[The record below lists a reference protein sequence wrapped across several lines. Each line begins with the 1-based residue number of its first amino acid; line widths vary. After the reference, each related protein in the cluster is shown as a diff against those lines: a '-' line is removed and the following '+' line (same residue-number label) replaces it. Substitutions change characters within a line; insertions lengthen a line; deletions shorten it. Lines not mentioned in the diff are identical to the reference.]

1 MTNTN
6 LEQRSFPFTKLRFTI
21 EGNRELVVEHST
33 LFRSTRQ
40 ALPLHLIDPSPI
52 HHRSIPFGWVVITI
66 VSLLLTV
73 SAMYAGWKNQ
83 GPGELFG
90 MLLLTGIF
98 LACLYNTMRLSSNAL
113 HFRNANTAAVM
124 LTIFRN
130 SPSGSVVDAFVETL
144 RERIETFRTPAG
156 ASNEEIIAL
165 YVKHLDYLLQN
176 DVLHRSEYDA
186 AMQRL
191 HERASNRKVF
201 ELVR

>member
-1 MTNTN
+1 MPNTN

-33 LFRSTRQ
+33 PFRSTRQ

-52 HHRSIPFGWVVITI
+52 HHRSIPFGWVVITL

-73 SAMYAGWKNQ
+73 SALYAGWRGE

-90 MLLLTGIF
+90 VLLLTGIF
-98 LACLYNTMRLSSNAL
+98 LACLYNTIRLSSNAL
-113 HFRNANTAAVM
+113 HFRNVNTAAVM
-124 LTIFRN
+124 LTLFR
-130 SPSGSVVDAFVETL
+130 SKPSSAEVDAFVEKL
-144 RERIETFRTPAG
+144 RNQIQSFRTPAS
-156 ASNEEIIAL
+156 ASTEEVVAL

-191 HERASNRKVF
+191 NERASNRKVF

>member
-1 MTNTN
+1 MPNAT
-6 LEQRSFPFTKLRFTI
+6 LEQRSFPFTKLRFAI

-33 LFRSTRQ
+33 AFRSTQQ
-40 ALPLHLIDPSPI
+40 AIPLHLIDPSPI
-52 HHRSIPFGWVVITI
+52 HHRSIPFGWVVITL
-66 VSLLLTV
+66 VSLLFTV
-73 SAMYAGWKNQ
+73 SALYAGWKDQ

-90 MLLLTGIF
+90 VLLLTGMF
-98 LACLYNTMRLSSNAL
+98 LACLYNTISLSSNAL

-124 LTIFRN
+124 LTLFR
-130 SPSGSVVDAFVETL
+130 SKPSSAEVDAFVKTL
-144 RERIETFRTPAG
+144 RNQIQSFRTPAG
-156 ASNEEIIAL
+156 ATTEEVVAL

-191 HERASNRKVF
+191 NERASDRKVL